1 MTLEDNKAL
10 VRRWID
16 VWMKKD
22 LALLDEL
29 FTQDYT
35 VNGAL
40 IGLAGV
46 KQAVEVLHISLS
58 NISAELHKII
68 AEDDKVVIRWTVRGR
83 HEGHLLGIPPTG
95 KEVELKGINIYQVI
109 NQKLGVNHEQT
120 NVAEVIQRLK
130 ADSETDV
137 S

>member
-16 VWMKKD
+16 VWVKKD
-22 LALLDEL
+22 LALLNEL

-58 NISAELHKII
+58 NISAELHEII

>member
-1 MTLEDNKAL
+1 
-10 VRRWID
+10 
-16 VWMKKD
+16 MKKD

-58 NISAELHKII
+58 NISAELHEII